1 MQAKIIQKPIYK
13 VQKDDTITSIC
24 QKCKVSQVELLKL
37 NNISQ
42 ITPNQILIL
51 PKQYSFV
58 YVVQPLDTYESIAQ
72 KLNLSVDQIKKA
84 TLGKKMFIGQCIYL

>member
-51 PKQYSFV
+51 PKQYSKV
-58 YVVQPLDTYESIAQ
+58 YIVKPLDTYQKIASQ
-72 KLNLSVDQIKKA
+72 LNVTEQEIKNA
-84 TLGKKMFIGQCIYL
+84 TNGKKMFIGQCIYL